1 MQINMTD
8 RLVKKE
14 RLQKYECDLVWMP
27 HKRAELNCDDILQL
41 PNYQYFS
48 INCQERV
55 FSLFTQYHFQKKKE
69 CSLHN
74 SLFAKK
80 NKKNTTAQCVS
91 PFWCSMQGHRCF
103 QPATYLKQL
112 SGDISL
118 TSSSILKGTR
128 SNGSSTHCECTC
140 SIHCWHQTLW
150 FSKHAMM
157 NTETKTRYF
166 LWQ

>member
-1 MQINMTD
+1 M
-8 RLVKKE
+8 
-14 RLQKYECDLVWMP
+14 WFS
-27 HKRAELNCDDILQL
+27 LNASQESRIKLWWYSTTAQL
-41 PNYQYFS
+41 PILFYQLSRKSLLSLYTVPFS
-48 INCQERV
+48 E
-55 FSLFTQYHFQKKKE
+55 KKE